1 MPQSRVIKK
10 YPNRRLYDT
19 EISSYVTLE
28 DVRQLIVDG
37 EEFEVRDA
45 RTGADLTRSVLLQI
59 LAEHEDIGQPIFS
72 TQLLTTVIRFYGDS
86 LQGIIGSYLER
97 SIQVFSEQQQQ
108 LRGTLGNLVVQT
120 PWNLLNQLADK
131 NMEIWKG
138 VQQGIKSGLAAGS
151 ESPRMRRAR
160 RRRARRRPSPAEV
173 SPAETRARQA
183 YNSLNHAEAR
193 RRGSPWPLHRQAP
206 GRTRLFQ
213 RVAQEAPR
221 TGAPWG
227 NRGHPG
233 PSPSAGSALVAF
245 VPAIQRPLGGRC
257 PPCRACTNRSAAKLR
272 TGAGS
277 PEASR

>member
-1 MPQSRVIKK
+1 MSELRVIKK

-37 EEFEVRDA
+37 ESFEVRDA

-108 LRGTLGNLVVQT
+108 LRGTLGNVVQA
-120 PWNLLNQLADK
+120 PWTLISQLADK
-131 NMEIWKG
+131 NLEIWKG

-151 ESPRMRRAR
+151 ENKPDDTPR
-160 RRRARRRPSPAEV
+160 P
-173 SPAETRARQA
+173 
-183 YNSLNHAEAR
+183 
-193 RRGSPWPLHRQAP
+193 
-206 GRTRLFQ
+206 
-213 RVAQEAPR
+213 APR
-221 TGAPWG
+221 AH
-227 NRGHPG
+227 R
-233 PSPSAGSALVAF
+233 
-245 VPAIQRPLGGRC
+245 R
-257 PPCRACTNRSAAKLR
+257 KLR
-272 TGAGS
+272 
-277 PEASR
+277 

>member
-1 MPQSRVIKK
+1 MSQSRIIKK

-28 DVRQLIVDG
+28 DVRQLIVEG
-37 EEFEVRDA
+37 EGFEVRDA

-120 PWNLLNQLADK
+120 PWTFLNQLADK

-138 VQQGIKSGLAAGS
+138 VQQGIKSGLAAG
-151 ESPRMRRAR
+151 
-160 RRRARRRPSPAEV
+160 AEK
-173 SPAETRARQA
+173 PE
-183 YNSLNHAEAR
+183 
-193 RRGSPWPLHRQAP
+193 
-206 GRTRLFQ
+206 
-213 RVAQEAPR
+213 EAP
-221 TGAPWG
+221 P
-227 NRGHPG
+227 
-233 PSPSAGSALVAF
+233 
-245 VPAIQRPLGGRC
+245 RPTTAR
-257 PPCRACTNRSAAKLR
+257 PRKRSLR
-272 TGAGS
+272 
-277 PEASR
+277 R